1 MSRVVLLV
9 EYDGTNYHGWQ
20 AQKNSNLPTIQQ
32 LIETAISRVA
42 NHPVTTVCAGRTDA
56 KVHAKGQIL
65 HFDTSTQRKID
76 SWIFGINSYLPKD
89 IRVLSAQDVSLEFNA
104 RKSAL
109 YRTYDYI
116 IYNSKI
122 SPSLFRNYLSW
133 QYKDLNLEAMKQ
145 AANFWIG
152 EHDFSSFRGK
162 DCQSKTTV
170 RKVYKITCQRKEQLI
185 IVSITANAFLKHMV
199 RNMVGLLIKIGQG
212 TKASGNHYNRQ
223 YQPELAKKVLL
234 AKNRTAASITAPPEG
249 LYLVNVEYPEKF
261 NIIRNKLQLD
271 CLRFC

>member
-1 MSRVVLLV
+1 MSRVVLVV

-20 AQKNSNLPTIQQ
+20 AQKNSNLATIQQ
-32 LIETAISRVA
+32 LIEIAISRVA
-42 NHPVTTVCAGRTDA
+42 DHPVTTVCAGRTDA

-76 SWIFGINSYLPKD
+76 SWVFGINSYLPRD
-89 IRVLSAQDVSLEFNA
+89 IRVLLAQYVPLEFDA

-185 IVSITANAFLKHMV
+185 IISITANAFLKHMV
-199 RNMVGLLIKIGQG
+199 RNMVGLLIKIGQVTNAG
-212 TKASGNHYNRQ
+212 TNNYDRQ

-261 NIIRNKLQLD
+261 NIIQNKLNLD
-271 CLRFC
+271 CLGFC

>member
-20 AQKNSNLPTIQQ
+20 SQKNSNLPTIQQ
-32 LIETAISRVA
+32 LIEVAISRVA
-42 NHPVTTVCAGRTDA
+42 DHSVTTVCAGRTDA

-65 HFDTSTQRKID
+65 HFDTSRQCKID

-89 IRVLSAQDVSLEFNA
+89 IRVLSAQYVPLEFDA

-109 YRTYDYI
+109 HRTYNYI
-116 IYNSKI
+116 IYNYKI
-122 SPSLFRNYLSW
+122 SPGLFRNYLSW
-133 QYKDLNLEAMKQ
+133 QYKDLNLEAMQQ

-170 RKVYKITCQRKEQLI
+170 REVYKITCQRKAQLI
-185 IVSITANAFLKHMV
+185 FISITANAFLKHMV
-199 RNMVGLLIKIGQG
+199 RNMVGMLIKIGQG
-212 TKASGNHYNRQ
+212 TNANANYYDRQ

-261 NIIRNKLQLD
+261 NIIQNKLQLD
-271 CLRFC
+271 CLGFY